1 VNTFINNPACRL
13 FIANIQAGGIGIDG
27 LQQVAS
33 DVAFVEFAHTPLL
46 HNQAEDRLCR
56 MGQKDSVTS
65 YYFVAPNTIDMDA
78 IEVLDGRSAM
88 FGGIMDGKAVA
99 DIDLLSVILER
110 RGCTT
115 V

>member
-1 VNTFINNPACRL
+1 
-13 FIANIQAGGIGIDG
+13 
-27 LQQVAS
+27 
-33 DVAFVEFAHTPLL
+33 
-46 HNQAEDRLCR
+46 
-56 MGQKDSVTS
+56 
-65 YYFVAPNTIDMDA
+65 MDA